1 MNWLLSYLWQK
12 KYLIYRKNSRDSTVQ
27 NFRVT
32 NLYELSFSG
41 EEPTRYER
49 CCLYSSIVYFCIINC
64 FFLSQPIYLL
74 YKAITEEEHIRQ
86 YVGFLCLYLLPTVNY
101 FWLKYYLTTNHLKL
115 SINNYTNYRIKY
127 RYIVCISFSL
137 SVLYLGIIMG
147 VFSNTIRSKQY
158 FLNDKNTC
166 IFWLYFILNEI
177 TTKTLLFHNYI
188 ITIFVF
194 YKHNE
199 EIDNFIEKIENQS
212 NFILD
217 TNNFLIS
224 LINDITTMKS
234 KVERSIY
241 YFNSLIS
248 VSTVFVCLAVFLFF
262 DAIFRQNNEL
272 VDYLN
277 ASTLTIFYILV
288 QCIFFVIIY
297 RYAKK
302 RTDLYQA
309 VSGHNFIYKYIF
321 TKTIHMNVE
330 INRTNAI
337 LNWMILKD
345 ILGSDWIDFKIMGIS
360 SKDGDLIKKS
370 IAVAS
375 LLIVIFSL

>member
-1 MNWLLSYLWQK
+1 
-12 KYLIYRKNSRDSTVQ
+12 
-27 NFRVT
+27 
-32 NLYELSFSG
+32 
-41 EEPTRYER
+41 
-49 CCLYSSIVYFCIINC
+49 
-64 FFLSQPIYLL
+64 
-74 YKAITEEEHIRQ
+74 
-86 YVGFLCLYLLPTVNY
+86 
-101 FWLKYYLTTNHLKL
+101 
-115 SINNYTNYRIKY
+115 
-127 RYIVCISFSL
+127 
-137 SVLYLGIIMG
+137 MG

-224 LINDITTMKS
+224 LINEITTMKS